1 MSIYKLINLI
11 FPDDDLSKIKLFDY
25 QKSLLAD
32 FVTFV
37 KPVVITVWADICD
50 HATQSPNLA
59 QGGDPIKSDSLAST
73 EDPFAAEDKF
83 EAPAEVVVFK
93 GQPPQEII
101 EGWCLK
107 IHPWYISKTKIG
119 VGVLDNR
126 KFDPKFIKETARKNR
141 FKRLRLVKRKID
153 ENKSSSIGYRR
164 SGR

>member
-1 MSIYKLINLI
+1 MNK
-11 FPDDDLSKIKLFDY
+11 DSKIEMIQLFDA
-25 QKSLLAD
+25 KNPLVSKASLLEAFGYKIVSVD
-32 FVTFV
+32 FVTFPE
-37 KPVVITVWADICD
+37 PVEITVWADTCD
-50 HATQSPNLA
+50 CEPQAPNSP
-59 QGGDPIKSDSLAST
+59 QGGDQTQEATTTPP
-73 EDPFAAEDKF
+73 EDPIAAEDKF

-153 ENKSSSIGYRR
+153 ERN
-164 SGR
+164 